1 MTMILNENFADLVDT
16 EYEIDKEKLK
26 TIELALEKICRDTG
40 EDEYDPIT
48 DLEEKYKIR
57 ITNKKI
63 ETLNG
68 RQIWIWVIKPFEEQ
82 TLTNIK
88 EYLRKLNLP
97 LSEFIE
103 TVEIHQQKYI
113 KYPEKLAICAI
124 HKNIFEVMKCE
135 HGITGNYL
143 KCYEWEQIQNSE
155 LWKKAETQI
164 TRELIADKL
173 MKKLKK

>member
-1 MTMILNENFADLVDT
+1 MIMILNENFADLMDA
-16 EYEIDKEKLK
+16 EYKIDRKKLK
-26 TIELALEKICRDTG
+26 TIESALEKISRDTG
-40 EDEYDPIT
+40 EDEYDSII
-48 DLEEKYKIR
+48 DLEMKFNIW
-57 ITNKKI
+57 ITKEKI

-68 RQIWIWVIKPFEEQ
+68 RQIWIWVIEPFEEQ

-88 EYLRKLNLP
+88 EYLKKLNLP

-103 TVEIHQQKYI
+103 TVEFHQEKYI
-113 KYPEKLAICAI
+113 KYPEKAAICAI
-124 HKNIFEVMKCE
+124 HKDILEIMKNE

-155 LWKKAETQI
+155 LWKKAEIQI

-173 MKKLKK
+173 MKKFKN